1 MSNTGTINVYPSK
14 LPGEPIERHVV
25 TKRQSVRA
33 WLVGNVDGFRDTD
46 SPPISVHV
54 NGELVPHTRWAEVE
68 FGVGDTVG
76 IYPEPKGLEVIAFA
90 TFAAVAAFQAV
101 IGLLQP
107 SLPKTGQGH
116 PGQGDP
122 LNQASVKGNKIKI
135 NAPIREA
142 FGKNKIYPDYLIPN
156 HRYFQDKRDQVVDTH
171 LSIGVGEFDVPAGR
185 VLIGDTSMIALGA
198 DAEFQIYGP
207 GADVSGDERCHWW
220 HTAAEIGATSNG
232 TAGLELTVT
241 TAADPSP
248 GALQYVFSGDTV
260 TIPSGAG
267 EFPAN
272 WESGMLVRIV
282 ARYPY
287 TVTDGVGVGV
297 RDVISGD
304 IAQLGLA
311 PGDTIEIAGDNAGE
325 YIVDT
330 VDNMAGTLTLDYSN
344 GDPAAALVTGS
355 LRMSIGFRGLLYRIV
370 GVTPSTVTLERLLS
384 DGSTDTGWPGFS
396 DITLDDATLTLD
408 SSTAE
413 GGWLGPFAAC
423 PDGEVTDLIE
433 WDFFFPGGL
442 VKIGAK
448 DGGRYDQSVTV
459 ERQWRRL
466 GSLDP
471 WQSVVKTY
479 TDNTLNQIGFTE
491 RDSLSGMYQ
500 PECRV
505 RRIGEDSQSAR
516 RQDTVQWYGLKS
528 RLQAPSSY
536 DGVTTMA
543 VRVQGGGK
551 IAAQTEQQISVEAT
565 RKLPSLVGGAWTA
578 PVATRDIIP
587 AMAYIAKSLGYQ
599 DSDLDLVEMERL
611 DGVWRARGDQFNGRF
626 EKITTAKEAMNQVL
640 RAGFAEFTIDRARL
654 RPVRDEPRTQLEHMY
669 TPQNCTEVL
678 SRDFSAIGP
687 DDFDGVDVEYT
698 DGTSWQVE
706 TVECRLPGDIGQRVE
721 KIQAEGVT
729 SRTQA
734 WRIGMRAR
742 RAHAFRRYQ
751 YSTATELDA
760 LNSRYMS
767 YVSLGDD
774 VPGYG
779 KSALLLSFEQR
790 LDSVVLESS
799 EPLPWV
805 PGADHVVAV
814 RRQDGSLD
822 GPHPA
827 TRIDDYRLSVP
838 ALGFVP
844 DVSWSVE
851 PPHLQF
857 GTVERWNYPALITEI
872 SPTADGQ
879 ARITA
884 INYDAR
890 VYADDDNSP

>member
-14 LPGEPIERHVV
+14 LPGEPIERHSV

-33 WLVGNVDGFRDTD
+33 WLAENVDGFRDTD
-46 SPPISVHV
+46 SPPISVHM
-54 NGELVPHTRWAEVE
+54 NGAMVPHTQWAEVE
-68 FGVGDTVG
+68 FGPGDTVD

-107 SLPKTGQGH
+107 SLPKVGQGQ

-122 LNQASVKGNKIKI
+122 LNQAAIKGNKIKI
-135 NAPIREA
+135 NTPIREA
-142 FGKNKIYPDYLIPN
+142 FGKTKIYPDYLIPN
-156 HRYFQDKRDQVVDTH
+156 HRYFANLREQVVETH
-171 LSIGVGEFDVPAGR
+171 LSVGVGEYDIPGGR
-185 VLIGDTSMIALGA
+185 VLIGDTPMIALGD
-198 DAEFQIYGP
+198 DAEFQFYGP
-207 GADVSGDERCHWW
+207 GADISSDPRCQWW
-220 HTAAEIGATSNG
+220 HTSPEIGATSNG
-232 TAGLELTVT
+232 TAGLELTVI
-241 TAADPSP
+241 TAADPS
-248 GALQYVFSGDTV
+248 AVASQYIFSGDTV

-267 EFPAN
+267 EFPDN
-272 WESGMLVRIV
+272 WESGMLLRVV

-287 TVTDGVGVGV
+287 TVTDGVGIGV

-304 IAQLGLA
+304 IAQLGVTA
-311 PGDTIEIAGDNAGE
+311 GDTIEIAGDNAGE

-355 LRMSIGFRGLLYRIV
+355 LRMAIGFRGLLYRIV
-370 GVTPSTVTLERLLS
+370 GVTSSAVTLERLLS
-384 DGSTDTGWPGFS
+384 DGTVDANWPGFT

-408 SSTAE
+408 ESTAE

-423 PDGEVTDLIE
+423 PDGEATDTIE
-433 WDFFFPGGL
+433 VDVFFPGGL
-442 VKIGAK
+442 IGITN
-448 DGGRYDQSVTV
+448 DGVQVRWTSKV
-459 ERQWRRL
+459 EFQYRRIN
-466 GSLDP
+466 SADP
-471 WQSVVKTY
+471 WQSLTKEY
-479 TDNTLNQIGFTE
+479 RERTLDQIGFTE
-491 RDSLSGMYQ
+491 TITLPSAMQ
-500 PECRV
+500 PEVRA
-505 RRIGEDSQSAR
+505 RRIGAR
-516 RQDTVQWYGLKS
+516 SSNANVQDRVQWYALKS
-528 RLQAPSSY
+528 RLSGPASY
-536 DGVTTMA
+536 DGITTMA
-543 VRVQGGGK
+543 VKVQGGGK
-551 IAAQTEQQISVEAT
+551 IAAQAEQQISVEAT
-565 RKLPSLVGGAWTA
+565 RKLPRLVGGAWTA

-626 EKITTAKEAMNQVL
+626 ETITTAKEAMNQVL

-790 LDSVVLESS
+790 IDSVILESS

-827 TRIDDYRLSVP
+827 TRVDDYRLSVP

-857 GTVERWNYPALITEI
+857 GTIARWNYPALITEI

>member
-14 LPGEPIERHVV
+14 LPGEPIERHAA

-33 WLVGNVDGFRDTD
+33 WLAENVGGFRDTD
-46 SPPISVHV
+46 SPPISVHI
-54 NGELVPHTRWAEVE
+54 NGALVPHDQWAKVE
-68 FGVGDTVG
+68 FGPGDAVD

-107 SLPKTGQGH
+107 SLPKTGQGQ

-122 LNQASVKGNKIKI
+122 LNHAAIKGNKIKI

-142 FGKNKIYPDYLIPN
+142 FGKTKIFPDYLIPN
-156 HRYFQDKRDQVVDTH
+156 HRYFANLREQVVETH
-171 LSIGVGEFDVPAGR
+171 LSVGVGEYDIPGGR
-185 VLIGDTSMIALGA
+185 VLIGDTPMIALGD
-198 DAEFQIYGP
+198 DAEFQFYGP
-207 GADVSGDERCHWW
+207 GADISSDPRCQWW
-220 HTAAEIGATSNG
+220 HTSPEIGATSNG
-232 TAGLELTVT
+232 TAGLELTVI
-241 TAADPSP
+241 TAADP
-248 GALQYVFSGDTV
+248 AAVAAQFIFSGDTV

-267 EFPAN
+267 EFPDN
-272 WESGMLVRIV
+272 WESGMLVRVV

-304 IAQLGLA
+304 IAQLGLTA
-311 PGDTIEIAGDNAGE
+311 GDTIEIAGDNAGE

-330 VDNMAGTLTLDYSN
+330 VDDMAGTLTLDYSN
-344 GDPAAALVTGS
+344 TDPAAALVTGS

-370 GVTPSTVTLERLLS
+370 GVTSSAVTLERLLS
-384 DGSTDTGWPGFS
+384 DGTVDANWPGFT

-408 SSTAE
+408 ESTVD
-413 GGWLGPFAAC
+413 GGWIGPFAAC
-423 PDGEVTDLIE
+423 PDGETTDTIE
-433 WDFFFPGGL
+433 VDVFFPGGL
-442 VKIGAK
+442 IGITNKGVQVNWTA
-448 DGGRYDQSVTV
+448 RV
-459 ERQWRRL
+459 EFQYRRIN
-466 GSLDP
+466 SAEP
-471 WQSVVKTY
+471 WQSLTKEY
-479 TDNTLNQIGFTE
+479 MERTLDQIGFTE
-491 RDSLSGMYQ
+491 TITLPSAMQ
-500 PECRV
+500 PEVRA
-505 RRIGEDSQSAR
+505 RRIGARSSSANV
-516 RQDTVQWYGLKS
+516 QDRVQWYGLKS
-528 RLQAPSSY
+528 RLSGPASY
-536 DGVTTMA
+536 DGITTMA
-543 VRVQGGGK
+543 VKVQGGGK
-551 IAAQTEQQISVEAT
+551 IAAQAEQQISVEAT
-565 RKLPSLVGGAWTA
+565 RKLPRLVGGVWTA
-578 PVATRDIIP
+578 PQTTRDIIP

-611 DGVWRARGDQFNGRF
+611 DGVWRARGDHFNGRF
-626 EKITTAKEAMNQVL
+626 ETITTAKDAMNQAL
-640 RAGFAEFTIDRARL
+640 RAGFAEFTIDRARI

-779 KSALLLSFEQR
+779 KSALLLSFEQL
-790 LDSVVLESS
+790 LDSVILESS
-799 EPLPWV
+799 EPMPWV
-805 PGADHVVAV
+805 AGAQHVVAV

-822 GPHPA
+822 GPHLA

-857 GTVERWNYPALITEI
+857 GTIERWNYPALITEI

>member
-14 LPGEPIERHVV
+14 LPGEPIERHAV

-33 WLVGNVDGFRDTD
+33 WLVDTVDGFRDTD

-54 NGELVPHTRWAEVE
+54 NGALVPHTQWAEVE
-68 FGVGDTVG
+68 FGAGDTVD

-107 SLPKTGQGH
+107 SLPKAGQGQ

-122 LNQASVKGNKIKI
+122 LNQAAIKGNEIKI

-142 FGKNKIYPDYLIPN
+142 FGKTKIYPDYLIPN
-156 HRYFQDKRDQVVDTH
+156 HRYFQDKRDQIVETH
-171 LSIGVGEFDVPAGR
+171 MSIGVGDFDIPASR
-185 VLIGDTSMIALGA
+185 VLIGDTPMISLGS
-198 DAEFQIYGP
+198 DAQYQIYPP
-207 GADVSGDERCHWW
+207 GADVSGDERCQWW
-220 HTAAEIGATSNG
+220 HTAPEIGATSKG

-241 TAADPSP
+241 SPITPNPTAS
-248 GALQYVFSGDTV
+248 QYIFSGNTV

-267 EFPAN
+267 AFPDN
-272 WESGMLVRIV
+272 WVSGILVRIV

-304 IAQLGLA
+304 VAQLGLSV
-311 PGDTIEIAGDNAGE
+311 GQLVEIAGDNAGT

-330 VDNMAGTLTLDYSN
+330 VDDIGGTLTLDYSN
-344 GDPAAALVTGS
+344 GDPASALVTGD
-355 LRMSIGFRGLLYRIV
+355 LRMSIGPDRLLYRIISA
-370 GVTPSTVTLERLLS
+370 STSSITVERLLPS
-384 DGSTDTGWPGFS
+384 GATDTSWPGFS
-396 DITLDDATLTLD
+396 DITLGDATLTID
-408 SSTAE
+408 ESARE

-442 VKIGAK
+442 VVIGAE
-448 DGGRYDQSVTV
+448 DGGRYNQSVTV

-466 GSLDP
+466 GSLDT

-479 TDNTLNQIGFTE
+479 TDKTLNQIGFTE

-505 RRIGEDSQSAR
+505 RRIGEDSTSAR

-551 IAAQTEQQISVEAT
+551 IAAQAEQQISVEAT
-565 RKLPSLVGGAWTA
+565 RKLPRLVDGAWTA

-611 DGVWRARGDQFNGRF
+611 DGVWRSRGDQFNGRF
-626 EKITTAKEAMNQVL
+626 ETITTAKDAMNQVL

-687 DDFDGVDVEYT
+687 EDFDGVDVEYT

-706 TVECRLPGDIGQRVE
+706 TVECRLPGDIGRRVE

-790 LDSVVLESS
+790 IDSVILESS

-805 PGADHVVAV
+805 SGADHVVAV

-844 DVSWSVE
+844 DVSWSIE